1 MDVGLQ
7 TQVPRSLYKGVAL
20 VASAG
25 TTNGAGRWWRC
36 LWWGVSGAHLPGQMV
51 GVCVP
56 DRAAGGAALSAG
68 PIDAVAHLG
77 VQIPGRM
84 GESGGPGGGHCSDLP

>member
-25 TTNGAGRWWRC
+25 TTNG
-36 LWWGVSGAHLPGQMV
+36 LPGQMV
-51 GVCVP
+51 GVYVP